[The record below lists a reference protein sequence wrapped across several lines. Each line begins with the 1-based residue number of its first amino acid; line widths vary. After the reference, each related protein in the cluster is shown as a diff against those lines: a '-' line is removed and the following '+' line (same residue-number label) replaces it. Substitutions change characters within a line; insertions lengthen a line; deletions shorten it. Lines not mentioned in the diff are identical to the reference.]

1 MKEEDI
7 PKFEDHKDLGK
18 FIMACYVNKESGAIS
33 GFGKPEQGFF
43 HDAQTL
49 AQIMAVM
56 SIYMVK
62 SAEKEFNTSLFSEE
76 FIEELCEKFAD
87 NVYALCNTEVG
98 TKKLEGENSDE

>member
-1 MKEEDI
+1 MKSEKIEKELGFADHEE
-7 PKFEDHKDLGK
+7 LGK

-33 GFGKPEQGFF
+33 GFGRPEHGFF

-62 SAEKEFNTSLFSEE
+62 SAEQEFNVSLFSEE
-76 FIEELCEKFAD
+76 FMEELCEKFAD
-87 NVYALCNTEVG
+87 NIYALCD
-98 TKKLEGENSDE
+98 TKLGVKKI